1 MLDAVAYIHWIFQCI
16 TMLGEKEHLGKE
28 KRTKIKF
35 KIDSRH
41 FKLGWVFSFISVL
54 IYINIKKRKVL
65 TKEFNKKVMI

>member
-16 TMLGEKEHLGKE
+16 TMLGGKEHLGTE

-41 FKLGWVFSFISVL
+41 SKLGWVFSFISVL
-54 IYINIKKRKVL
+54 I
-65 TKEFNKKVMI
+65 